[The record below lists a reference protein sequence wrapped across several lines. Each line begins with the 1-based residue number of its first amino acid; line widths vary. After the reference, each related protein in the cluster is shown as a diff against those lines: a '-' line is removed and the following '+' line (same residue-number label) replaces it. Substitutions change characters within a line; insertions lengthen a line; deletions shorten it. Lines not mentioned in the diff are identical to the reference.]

1 MVAAFQNARR
11 LFLEGRRPPR
21 LFHEIR
27 RRMAFKGTM
36 RTNLVR
42 VLDGIGV
49 ADRLG
54 LATSAELFEDASSQ
68 LHSTS
73 SLRGASSGSR
83 RLQ

>member
-36 RTNLVR
+36 
-42 VLDGIGV
+42 
-49 ADRLG
+49 
-54 LATSAELFEDASSQ
+54 
-68 LHSTS
+68 
-73 SLRGASSGSR
+73 GASAIK
-83 RLQ
+83 